1 MQNTNT
7 IIAIPLL
14 CPTHKMLQK
23 MPRRLRDSHEQSY
36 RTVVSGALSVHLT
49 APEPAATVRVEVG
62 GKAKPEDYYVKPILA
77 ELRKRGA
84 VTDATKLV
92 VTTSTEHRKI
102 IISL

>member
-23 MPRRLRDSHEQSY
+23 MPRRVRAHNEQLYRD
-36 RTVVSGALSVHLT
+36 VVSGALSVHLT
-49 APEPAATVRVEVG
+49 ASDPVATVRVEVG

-84 VTDATKLV
+84 VTDATKLI
-92 VTTSTEHRKI
+92 VTTSTTHRKI